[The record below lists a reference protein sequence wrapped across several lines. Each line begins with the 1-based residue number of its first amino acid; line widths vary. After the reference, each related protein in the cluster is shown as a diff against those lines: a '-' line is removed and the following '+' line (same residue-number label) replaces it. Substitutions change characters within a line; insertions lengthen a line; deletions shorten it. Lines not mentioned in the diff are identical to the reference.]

1 MGGEIP
7 LSLSL
12 SHVQLAQL
20 LDRLLVTQ
28 LTCEMG
34 FLIAVSFG
42 GSS

>member
-1 MGGEIP
+1 MKS

-12 SHVQLAQL
+12 SCSIGTL

-34 FLIAVSFG
+34 FLIAVPFG